1 MDPENGAAG
10 GEGAKPQD
18 PQAQPQDPKAGE
30 GSKPHDTGSG
40 EGNTV
45 NRHQYERDIANRD
58 RTIGELKAEVERLKG
73 EGGKAADAM
82 KAVEELKAQLED
94 ERTNSALTAAGCVNA
109 KAAKALLGDY
119 EGDVGK
125 LKEACPYL
133 FGAQAQAFSTG
144 GAPAGAAG
152 GAAPRNI
159 KEALASTRA
168 RKG

>member
-1 MDPENGAAG
+1 MDPESTAAG

-18 PQAQPQDPKAGE
+18 PKAGE
-30 GSKPHDTGSG
+30 GAKPQDTGAG

-58 RTIGELKAEVERLKG
+58 KTIGELRAEVERLRG

-94 ERTNSALTAAGCVNA
+94 ERTNSALSAAGCVNA

-119 EGDVGK
+119 GGDVAK

-133 FGAQAQAFSTG
+133 FGQVKTVSTG
-144 GAPAGAAG
+144 GGTARDPASGQAKTI
-152 GAAPRNI
+152 R
-159 KEALASTRA
+159 EALKDR
-168 RKG
+168 G